1 MTAVLP
7 KIAILVFFVNALP
20 ELTSRIMSISQSTKF
35 EQVQH
40 IFREL
45 VGRETAVIIRA
56 PGQVNLLGAHLD
68 SNEGWALP
76 GAIEPSVWLAA
87 APTTDHRVTIR
98 ALNMQETAAFQ
109 LPHLEL
115 FASSVG
121 GSWINYPMGVAWAL
135 QKAGHTLTG
144 MDVVLVS
151 DLPQAAGLG
160 SSAAVAMAFLLA
172 WETLCGFA
180 LDNLSQ
186 AHIGQKTENEYVGAS
201 SGMMDHFACAASQAN
216 HLLFLDGRTFSHEH
230 LPLPP
235 ETAVVLVDS
244 GVRQRRSASH
254 HHNRSAECREATAVL
269 QQHLPHI
276 KTLRDVSLEDLELL
290 GHYLPET
297 LRKRAAHVV
306 GECAR
311 ANAGAA
317 SLRQGDVATFGR
329 LMRQSH
335 ISSRDNYENSTP
347 ELDLLAATAWAV
359 PGCYG
364 ARFAGGGFG
373 GFMQIL
379 VAETAVPQLIKS
391 VNEAFVDGYGRTP
404 PSLVTKLTDGAGSVF
419 DTT

>member
-1 MTAVLP
+1 
-7 KIAILVFFVNALP
+7 
-20 ELTSRIMSISQSTKF
+20 MSILQSTKF

-45 VGRETAVIIRA
+45 VGRETAVTVQA
-56 PGQVNLLGAHLD
+56 PGRVNLLGAHLD
-68 SNEGWALP
+68 YNEGWVLP

-87 APTTDHRVTIR
+87 APTTDNRVTVR
-98 ALNMQETAAFQ
+98 ALNLGETAAFQ

-135 QKAGHTLTG
+135 QKAGYELVG

-151 DLPQAAGLG
+151 DLPQAAGLS
-160 SSAAVAMAFLLA
+160 SSAAVEMAFLLA

-180 LDNLSQ
+180 LDPLSR
-186 AHIGQKTENEYVGAS
+186 AHIGQKTENEYVGVG
-201 SGMMDHFACAASQAN
+201 SGMMDQFACVAGRAN
-216 HLLFLDGRTFSHEH
+216 HLIYLDCRTFSHEL

-235 ETAVVLVDS
+235 DSAVVLVDS
-244 GVRQRRSASH
+244 GVRRRLTNSQY
-254 HHNRSAECREATAVL
+254 NDRPAECREATAVL
-269 QQHLPHI
+269 QQHQPHI
-276 KTLRDVSLEDLELL
+276 KTLRDVSQDELELL
-290 GHYLPET
+290 GHHLSQT
-297 LRKRAAHVV
+297 MRKRATHVV

-311 ANAGAA
+311 ANEGAA
-317 SLRQGDVATFGR
+317 ALRRGDVTTFGR

-379 VAETAVPQLIKS
+379 VEETAVPQLIES
-391 VNEAFVDGYGRTP
+391 INRAFEREYGRTP
-404 PSLVTKLTDGAGSVF
+404 PSLVTKLTDGAK
-419 DTT
+419 TTTN